1 MLFLRRSPAVL
12 LFSALIFTSCS
23 APADNS
29 SSANVEG
36 NRVAAVAKKAN
47 DQPEE
52 LGMVIN
58 FTLQPE
64 DIVWRQYDA
73 EKKLVAVF
81 RLDAEDTKKLGDELA
96 ATAPGS
102 PYSVQVEDW
111 FPPELVTQSETS
123 GGAAIEGTAFPAD
136 MFYQD
141 PYTKGVAVRI
151 NNSDFFVLEL
161 AARQTP

>member
-29 SSANVEG
+29 SSANAEV
-36 NRVAAVAKKAN
+36 NRIAAVPKKAN

-52 LGMVIN
+52 LGMIIN
-58 FTLQPE
+58 FTLEPE
-64 DIVWRQYDA
+64 DISWRQFEA
-73 EKKLVAVF
+73 EKKLVAAF
-81 RLDAEDTKKLGDELA
+81 RLNAEDTKKLADDLA
-96 ATAPGS
+96 ALAPGS
-102 PYSVQVEDW
+102 PYAVQVEDW
-111 FPPELVTQSETS
+111 FPPELVTQSETA
-123 GGAAIEGTAFPAD
+123 GGAALEGTAFPAD